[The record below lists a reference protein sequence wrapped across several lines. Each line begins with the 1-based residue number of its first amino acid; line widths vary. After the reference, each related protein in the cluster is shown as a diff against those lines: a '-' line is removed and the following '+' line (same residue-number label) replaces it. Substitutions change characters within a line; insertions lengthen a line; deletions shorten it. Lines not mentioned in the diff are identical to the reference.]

1 MATDFALTIPNG
13 AAGTPLGMILSYHA
27 ERRPGQAALIL
38 DGREISFAELDARAN
53 RRARMFRQHGVRAD
67 DFVTIALPNS
77 IEFYESSFA
86 AWKLGAI
93 PNIVSA
99 KLPRREIDAIVGL
112 VGPRLIVGLDA
123 GQAAG
128 PAVVPAGTPLDEAL
142 SPEPLEE
149 AVSRSWKAMT
159 SGGST
164 GRPKIIVDAMPGR
177 WDPERGVLGQSAAS
191 ILLNP
196 GPLYHNGPFMLMHAG
211 LFVGGTVIDM
221 VKFDALRA
229 LELIDAHRVSWV
241 NLVPTM
247 MQRIWRL
254 GPEVRSRFSL
264 ASLERV
270 FHMAAPCP
278 AWLKEEWI
286 AWLGGD
292 RLYEVYAGT
301 ERQGSTMISGVEWL
315 SHRGSVGKPQ
325 PGTRIRVLD
334 EAQQDCSPREV
345 GEIFLLP
352 DGGVNSTYRYI
363 GADARR
369 CGDWESLGDLGWFD
383 EDGYLYLSDRR
394 ADLIISGGAN
404 IYPAE
409 VEAALDAH
417 PLVGSSVVIGLPD
430 EEWGE
435 RVHAIIQ
442 PVAGANLDV
451 AELLIFLGDRLTRY
465 KLPKTIEFT
474 TEPLRDDA
482 GKVRRVSLRAA
493 RIAQAAAARQ
503 A

>member
-1 MATDFALTIPNG
+1 MASTGLSLTIPNG
-13 AAGTPLGMILSYHA
+13 AAGVPLGMILSYHA
-27 ERRPGQAALIL
+27 TRDRQRAALIVN
-38 DGREISFAELDARAN
+38 GQEISFAELDARAN
-53 RRARMFRQHGVRAD
+53 RRARMFARHGVGQD

-77 IEFYESSFA
+77 VEFYESSFA
-86 AWKLGAI
+86 VWKLGAI
-93 PNIVSA
+93 PNIVSP
-99 KLPRREIDAIVGL
+99 KLPQREIDAIVGL
-112 VGPRLIVGLDA
+112 VQPRLIVGLGA
-123 GQAAG
+123 GSAGG
-128 PAVVPAGTPLDEAL
+128 PAVVPAETPIDEAL
-142 SPEPLEE
+142 SPETLEE
-149 AVSRSWKAMT
+149 AVSRNWKAMT

-164 GRPKIIVDAMPGR
+164 GRPKVILDAMPGR
-177 WDPERGVLGQSAAS
+177 WDPHVGVLGQSAGS
-191 ILLNP
+191 VLLNP
-196 GPLYHNGPFMLMHAG
+196 GPLYHNGPFMLIHTG
-211 LFVGGTVIDM
+211 LFAGGTVVDM

-229 LELIDAHRVSWV
+229 LELIDADGVTWV

-254 GPEVRSRFSL
+254 GPDVRSRFSL

-301 ERQGSTMISGVEWL
+301 ERQGSTMISGTDWL

-325 PGTRIRVLD
+325 PGARIRVLD
-334 EAQQDCSPREV
+334 EAQRDCPPREI

-352 DGGVNSTYRYI
+352 DGGPNSTYRYI
-363 GADARR
+363 GADAKR

-394 ADLIISGGAN
+394 TDLIISGGAN

-442 PVAGANLDV
+442 PVAGANLDA
-451 AELLIFLGDRLTRY
+451 AELLIFLGERLTRY

-474 TEPLRDDA
+474 TQPLRDDA
-482 GKVRRVSLRAA
+482 GKVRRVSLRTA
-493 RIAQAAAARQ
+493 RMNT
-503 A
+503 

>member
-1 MATDFALTIPNG
+1 MNATDFALTIPNG
-13 AAGTPLGMILSYHA
+13 AAGVPLGMILSHHA
-27 ERRPGQAALIL
+27 AQSPGRAALIL
-38 DGREISFAELDARAN
+38 DGQEISYAELDVRAN
-53 RRARMFRQHGVRAD
+53 RRARMFRQHGVRPD
-67 DFVTIALPNS
+67 DFVTVALPNCL
-77 IEFYESSFA
+77 EFYESSFA
-86 AWKLGAI
+86 VWKLGAI
-93 PNIVSA
+93 PNIVSP
-99 KLPRREIDAIVGL
+99 KLPQREIDAIVGL
-112 VGPRLIVGLDA
+112 ARPRLIVGLQA
-123 GQAAG
+123 GGAAG
-128 PAVVPAGTPLDEAL
+128 PAVVPAGTPLDETL

-149 AVSRSWKAMT
+149 AVSRNWKAMT

-177 WDPERGVLGQSAAS
+177 WDPDLGVLGQSAGS
-191 ILLNP
+191 VLLNP
-196 GPLYHNGPFMLMHAG
+196 GPLYHNGPFMLMHTG
-211 LFVGGTVIDM
+211 LFVGGTIVEM
-221 VKFDALRA
+221 GKFDALRA
-229 LELIDAHRVSWV
+229 LELIDAHGVTWV

-254 GPEVRSRFSL
+254 GPKVRSRFSL
-264 ASLERV
+264 ASLERI

-301 ERQGSTMISGVEWL
+301 ERQGSTLISGTEWL

-325 PGTRIRVLD
+325 PGARMRVLD
-334 EAQQDCSPREV
+334 DAQQDCPAGEI
-345 GEIFLLP
+345 GEIFFLP
-352 DGGVNSTYRYI
+352 DGGPNSTYRYI
-363 GADARR
+363 GAEARR

-383 EDGYLYLSDRR
+383 GDGYLYLSDRR
-394 ADLIISGGAN
+394 TDLIISGGAN

-417 PLVGSSVVIGLPD
+417 PLVSSSVVIGLPD

-442 PVAGANLDV
+442 PVAGAAPTV
-451 AELLIFLGDRLTRY
+451 PELLDFLGDRLTRY

-482 GKVRRVSLRAA
+482 GKVRRASHRTS
-493 RIAQAAAARQ
+493 RIAA
-503 A
+503 